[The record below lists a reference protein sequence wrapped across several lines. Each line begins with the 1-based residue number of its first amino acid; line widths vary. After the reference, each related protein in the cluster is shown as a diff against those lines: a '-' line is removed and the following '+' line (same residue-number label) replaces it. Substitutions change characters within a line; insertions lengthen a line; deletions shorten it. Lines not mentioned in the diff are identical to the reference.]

1 VEEYAM
7 RQLLTITLS
16 GALFGAALDA
26 QAQTYPTRP
35 ITVIVPFPAGGP
47 TDSLARVLSEPMR
60 MSLGQPLIIENVTGA
75 TGSLGVGRVVQAAP
89 DGYTVSIGNTATHV
103 VNAAVFNLR
112 YDLLKDLEPVALL
125 PSNPYLLDA
134 RTSIPAKDLKD
145 FIAWAKASS
154 KPVSAGTPGVGS
166 IPQVVGLL
174 LEKLTGMRLQFVPY
188 RGAAPAMQDLI
199 AGQIDMMFDQAWNSL
214 PQVRAG
220 VVRAYA
226 VTAKT
231 RLASAPD
238 IPTAD
243 EAGVPGL
250 YADIW
255 NGFWVPKG
263 TPGEIVAKLNA
274 AAMDALADPA
284 VRTRLADL
292 GLEIPPRDRQTPQA
306 LAAQQKTDAEKWWP
320 IIKAANIKLE

>member
-1 VEEYAM
+1 M
-7 RQLLTITLS
+7 GRTLTL
-16 GALFGAALDA
+16 AFAAALLAAALPCA
-26 QAQTYPTRP
+26 QAQVYPTRP

-47 TDSLARVLSEPMR
+47 TDSLMRVLSEPMR

-75 TGSLGVGRVVQAAP
+75 TGSIGVTRVVQAAP
-89 DGYTVSIGNTATHV
+89 DGYTMSIGNTATHV
-103 VNAAVFNLR
+103 INGAVFNLK

-125 PSNPYLLDA
+125 PSNPFLLDA
-134 RTSIPAKDLKD
+134 RTSIPAKNLKE
-145 FIAWAKASS
+145 FLAWAKASP

-166 IPQVVGLL
+166 IPQMAGIL
-174 LEKLTGMRLQFVPY
+174 LENLTGVHLQFVPY

-214 PQVRAG
+214 AQVRAG
-220 VVRAYA
+220 AIRAYA
-226 VTAKT
+226 VTAKK

-250 YADIW
+250 YATVW

-263 TPGEIVAKLNA
+263 TPPEIVARLNA
-274 AAMDALADPA
+274 AAVDALADPA
-284 VRTRLADL
+284 VRQRLADL
-292 GLEIPPRDRQTPQA
+292 GLEIPPRDQQTPQA
-306 LAAQQKTDAEKWWP
+306 LTAQQKADAEKWWP
-320 IIKAANIKLE
+320 IVKAANIKME

>member
-1 VEEYAM
+1 M
-7 RQLLTITLS
+7 RRLVTLAFAA
-16 GALFGAALDA
+16 ALIGAALPCA
-26 QAQTYPTRP
+26 EAEVYPSRP

-47 TDSLARVLSEPMR
+47 TDSLMRVLSEPMR

-75 TGSLGVGRVVQAAP
+75 TGSIGVARVVQAAP

-103 VNAAVFNLR
+103 INGAVFNLK
-112 YDLLKDLEPVALL
+112 YDLLKDLQPVALL
-125 PSNPYLLDA
+125 PSSPFLLDA
-134 RTSIPAKDLKD
+134 RTSIPAKSLQE
-145 FIAWAKASS
+145 FVAWAKANP

-166 IPQVVGLL
+166 IPHMAGIL
-174 LEKLTGMRLQFVPY
+174 LENLTGVRLQLVPY

-199 AGQIDMMFDQAWNSL
+199 AGQIDAMFDQAGNSL

-220 VVRAYA
+220 TIRAYA
-226 VTAKT
+226 VTAKK

-250 YADIW
+250 HATVW

-263 TPGEIVAKLNA
+263 TPPEIVAKLNGA
-274 AAMDALADPA
+274 AADALADPA
-284 VRTRLADL
+284 VRERLADL
-292 GLEIPPRDRQTPQA
+292 GLEIPPRDQATPQA
-306 LAAQQKTDAEKWWP
+306 LAAQQKADAEKWWP
-320 IIKAANIKLE
+320 IIKAANIKME